1 MGQIIISGRC
11 GGYPTKEELPD
22 LFGIPDRISPYPKA
36 MMRTVGAKNKG
47 YPTAALLPDL
57 SAVPDRIPPYPT
69 AMLRCI
75 KGVNDGFPCIVS
87 MTNVQRTVSSQ
98 LYFADKKIT
107 DLYWN
112 GQQISSAYCG
122 NKKVYEA
129 EYTESTQK

>member
-22 LFGIPDRISPYPKA
+22 LFGIPDRIPPYPKA
-36 MMRTVGAKNKG
+36 MMRAVGSENKG
-47 YPTAALLPDL
+47 YPTVTLLPAL
-57 SAVPDRIPPYPT
+57 SAVPDRIPPYPMT
-69 AMLRCI
+69 MLRCI
-75 KGVNDGFPCIVS
+75 SSVNDGFPCIIS
-87 MTNVQRTVSSQ
+87 MANVKRTVASQ

-129 EYTESTQK
+129 EYIQSGQK